1 MYDGRQIY
9 IYSYDESSIWFVK
22 KESKINKIWTV
33 FILIRIIRNF
43 DNKFA
48 GVVKILVRYY
58 HVFLTE

>member
-1 MYDGRQIY
+1 MMVDRY
-9 IYSYDESSIWFVK
+9 ISILMMSRVFGL
-22 KESKINKIWTV
+22 SIWTV